1 MICSKCGYENL
12 EEARFCE
19 NCGSNLLQHYE
30 TTVKANMHPR
40 SQKKLIIII
49 VSAILIITTVIV
61 AAVLVLGSN
70 LTSRAN
76 QLLVSGEK
84 YLIEMNYEQAIIE
97 FDKVLDIDPNN
108 AYAYIGKAE
117 ALSALGRKDE
127 AVEILEKGYSITD
140 DERIAEK
147 INIYCGEESPSPSG
161 GTSSTTPS
169 TSSADTPSTTPSSSN
184 SVTSTTTLS
193 TPSSSTSSTTSSSS
207 KSSAQSSSTA
217 NSNQP
222 TESNPIERFSLDYVD
237 VSEYFAASDILSSI
251 ADGRIINATKVND
264 YKPYKSVFIS
274 EDLRLTELDEVFTY
288 GIYCT
293 EEHTLVGND
302 KPELVH
308 NNGMQHVYK
317 ATSEGTELI
326 KTSKYPMYVTEDG
339 YIAYYSARSNSSV
352 TVNIQSPDGN
362 IVSST
367 TIDGYSE
374 PVGWAYGGVV
384 DRLSISDSV
393 FSFVDTKGA
402 PFSYHLYTEQV
413 RNSATGYYDT
423 KYVQYL
429 FYKNGKVV
437 LDEVLIEANVGS
449 DYEATSCPET
459 LSRSGKKYLRSYN
472 VTSLDNNVVVVE
484 YYDSNYTPIDG
495 MDGYYIEPEYA
506 AYALV
511 NTKNSMY
518 SKLYKQISS
527 ANNGLYIAT
536 DFNGKK
542 RYIDNK
548 GREVSTKYEDMGSF
562 DGEYS
567 FVLEDDV
574 YYLIDSDFEKL
585 LKIEGTNVKVVGN
598 NMFSCVRN
606 RKLYLFN
613 VG

>member
-12 EEARFCE
+12 EDARFCE

-30 TTVKANMHPR
+30 TAVKASVHSR

-49 VSAILIITTVIV
+49 VSAILLITTVIV
-61 AAVLVLGSN
+61 ATLLIIGGN
-70 LTSRAN
+70 LTSRTDE
-76 QLLVSGEK
+76 LLVFGEK

-127 AVEILEKGYSITD
+127 ALEILEKGYSITD

-147 INIYCGEESPSPSG
+147 INVYCGEESPSPSG
-161 GTSSTTPS
+161 GTSSTT
-169 TSSADTPSTTPSSSN
+169 SSASSASTTSTTLSSSN
-184 SVTSTTTLS
+184 SVMSTTTLS
-193 TPSSSTSSTTSSSS
+193 TPSSSPSSTTSSSS
-207 KSSAQSSSTA
+207 SAQSSSTE
-217 NSNQP
+217 NSI
-222 TESNPIERFSLDYVD
+222 ESTPIERISLDYVD

-251 ADGRIINATKVND
+251 ADGRIINATKAND

-274 EDLRLTELDEVFTY
+274 EDLHFTELDEVFTS

-293 EEHTLVGND
+293 EEHILVGND

-339 YIAYYSARSNSSV
+339 YIAYYLSRSSSSV
-352 TVNIQSPDGN
+352 TINIQSPSGD
-362 IVSST
+362 IISST
-367 TIDGYSE
+367 TIDGYSN

-384 DRLSISDSV
+384 DRLSISDSA
-393 FSFVDTKGA
+393 FCFVDTKGA

-413 RNSATGYYDT
+413 RNAVTGYYDM

-429 FYKNGKVV
+429 FYKNGNVV

-449 DYEATSCPET
+449 DYEEPSCPES

-511 NTKNSMY
+511 NTKNGMY

-527 ANNGLYIAT
+527 ANNGLFIAT
-536 DFNGKK
+536 DFNSKK
-542 RYIDNK
+542 IYLDKNGHEI
-548 GREVSTKYEDMGSF
+548 STKYEDIGSF

-567 FVLEDDV
+567 FVLEDGT
-574 YYLIDSDFEKL
+574 YYLVDRDFKKL
-585 LKIEGTNVKVVGN
+585 LKIEGTNVNVVGN
-598 NMFSCVRN
+598 NMFSCIRK
-606 RKLYLFN
+606 RKLFLIIAR
-613 VG
+613 

>member
-30 TTVKANMHPR
+30 TAVKANMHSR

-49 VSAILIITTVIV
+49 VSAILLITTVIV
-61 AAVLVLGSN
+61 ATLLVLGSN
-70 LTSRAN
+70 LSSRAN

-117 ALSALGRKDE
+117 ALSAIGRKDE
-127 AVEILEKGYSITD
+127 ALEILEKGYSITD
-140 DERIAEK
+140 DERIAKK
-147 INIYCGEESPSPSG
+147 INVYCGEESPSPSG

-169 TSSADTPSTTPSSSN
+169 TSSAGTPSTTPSSSN
-184 SVTSTTTLS
+184 SDTSTTTLS

-207 KSSAQSSSTA
+207 SSSAQSSSTK
-217 NSNQP
+217 NSIEP
-222 TESNPIERFSLDYVD
+222 TPIDRISLEYVD
-237 VSEYFAASDILSSI
+237 VSEYFDMSDTLNSI
-251 ADGRIINATKVND
+251 ADGQIINASKTND
-264 YKPYKSVFIS
+264 YNPYKSVFLS
-274 EDLRLTELDEVFTY
+274 GDFHLTELDEVFTS

-293 EEHTLVGND
+293 EEHALVGWD
-302 KPELVH
+302 KSELVH

-339 YIAYYSARSNSSV
+339 YIAYYSFRSDSSV

-413 RNSATGYYDT
+413 RNAATGYYDT

-449 DYEATSCPET
+449 DYEATSCPES

-511 NTKNSMY
+511 NTENGKY
-518 SKLYKQISS
+518 SQLYKEISS

-548 GREVSTKYEDMGSF
+548 GHEVSTKYEDIGSF
-562 DGEYS
+562 DSEYS

-598 NMFSCVRN
+598 NMFSCIRN